1 MGITIDHSWVKYVAK
16 CTENCIAQQFFMS
29 NLLSE
34 SIQNCK
40 FWYQV
45 YFNKCKHSARSNVSD
60 FEILWFPLI
69 LMWNYNEGKDVPHIF
84 QENQTHRCL
93 SWNYRYIKNYIQ
105 ITYFNKNFVAILKKY
120 GLWWSWFHKKTKQT
134 KTWAEPVS
142 TLVPHEKS
150 IGFYGFCD
158 EQSISFD
165 IKNLLG
171 VSTSDCP
178 CEGNN

>member
-29 NLLSE
+29 NSLSE

-93 SWNYRYIKNYIQ
+93 SWNYITNYMYMYISTK
-105 ITYFNKNFVAILKKY
+105 ILLLSSRNRVYGEVDSIKKQSKQK
-120 GLWWSWFHKKTKQT
+120 LEQNLSRHSFHM
-134 KTWAEPVS
+134 
-142 TLVPHEKS
+142 
-150 IGFYGFCD
+150 
-158 EQSISFD
+158 
-165 IKNLLG
+165 KNL
-171 VSTSDCP
+171 
-178 CEGNN
+178 

>member
-60 FEILWFPLI
+60 FEILWF
-69 LMWNYNEGKDVPHIF
+69 WNYNEGKDVPHIF

-93 SWNYRYIKNYIQ
+93 SLNYRYITNYMYISTK
-105 ITYFNKNFVAILKKY
+105 IFLLSSRNRVYGEVDSIKKQSKQKLEQNLSCLNTRSTWKIY
-120 GLWWSWFHKKTKQT
+120 RVLSFLWWTIHIIWH
-134 KTWAEPVS
+134 
-142 TLVPHEKS
+142 
-150 IGFYGFCD
+150 
-158 EQSISFD
+158 
-165 IKNLLG
+165 
-171 VSTSDCP
+171 
-178 CEGNN
+178 

>member
-1 MGITIDHSWVKYVAK
+1 
-16 CTENCIAQQFFMS
+16 
-29 NLLSE
+29 
-34 SIQNCK
+34 
-40 FWYQV
+40 
-45 YFNKCKHSARSNVSD
+45 
-60 FEILWFPLI
+60 
-69 LMWNYNEGKDVPHIF
+69 MWNYNEGKDVPHIF

-93 SWNYRYIKNYIQ
+93 SWNYITNYMYMYISTK
-105 ITYFNKNFVAILKKY
+105 ILLLSSRNRVY
-120 GLWWSWFHKKTKQT
+120 GEVDSIKKTKQT

-142 TLVPHEKS
+142 ALVPHEKS

>member
-93 SWNYRYIKNYIQ
+93 SWNYRYITNYMYIS
-105 ITYFNKNFVAILKKY
+105 TKILLLSSRNRVYGEVDSIKKQSKQK
-120 GLWWSWFHKKTKQT
+120 LEQNLSRHSFHM
-134 KTWAEPVS
+134 
-142 TLVPHEKS
+142 
-150 IGFYGFCD
+150 
-158 EQSISFD
+158 
-165 IKNLLG
+165 KNL
-171 VSTSDCP
+171 
-178 CEGNN
+178 